1 MTGASIDWDALAA
14 AATEAARRAYAP
26 YSKLHVGA
34 AALTDAGDIV
44 VGCNVENV
52 SYGLTLCAECVLVG
66 NQRLAGS
73 ARIVAL
79 ACRSDD
85 GAVLTPCGRCRQILL
100 EAGGPDL
107 LVDGVRVADL
117 LPGAFTPNELPS

>member
-1 MTGASIDWDALAA
+1 VTGATIDWDALAA
-14 AATEAARRAYAP
+14 AATEAARHAYAP

-34 AALTDAGDIV
+34 AAVTDAGDIV

-73 ARIVAL
+73 SRIVAL

-107 LVDGVRVADL
+107 LVDGVRIAEL
-117 LPGAFTPNELPS
+117 LPGAFTPDQLPS